1 MAIVKI
7 IDENRTVTDRQAV
20 AEYLT
25 PRGVRYE
32 YWTPAHP
39 VEADSPAEEILKAYA
54 GEIERLKT
62 LGGYV
67 TADVIDVNA
76 QTPGLD
82 SMLEKFIIEYCNE
95 VDEDCLFMYITV
107 VLL

>member
-32 YWTPAHP
+32 YWTPAHA
-39 VEADSPAEEILKAYA
+39 VEPA
-54 GEIERLKT
+54 
-62 LGGYV
+62 
-67 TADVIDVNA
+67 NA
-76 QTPGLD
+76 
-82 SMLEKFIIEYCNE
+82 S
-95 VDEDCLFMYITV
+95 VV
-107 VLL
+107 VLLIRLGLAMNDEPAARRWIKELQGMAQAEPREVASVIELYRDQFQRELR